1 MRINYN
7 VKHRYAIR
15 SKFGDKFLTSL
26 TKTVLKVKASICST
40 IKKNLFFYCRKFS
53 VCVVVVIN

>member
-7 VKHRYAIR
+7 VKHRCAIR
-15 SKFGDKFLTSL
+15 LNYGDKLTSL

-40 IKKNLFFYCRKFS
+40 TKENLFFYCRKFS